1 MDPRDREAIVRRS
14 IEAWNSDDWE
24 ERLREIWDPEGVIV
38 APEGWPEAGTFVG
51 WEEMVGQWRRIK
63 ESWTQDQV
71 QLTSAEQAGEGLLGG
86 VRWTLQGEASGAPL
100 EVQAWILC
108 EFRGDRLAKM
118 AYFLDE
124 DAARRAAEALG
135 A

>member
-14 IEAWNSDDWE
+14 TEAWNSDNWE
-24 ERLREIWDPEGVIV
+24 ERLREVWDPDGLIV
-38 APEGWPEAGTFVG
+38 APEGWPEAGTFAG
-51 WEEMVGQWRRIK
+51 WDAMVGQWRRIM
-63 ESWTQDQV
+63 ETWAEDHV
-71 QLTSAEQAGEGLLGG
+71 ELISAEPVGDALLGG

-108 EFRGDRLAKM
+108 EFRQNRLAKM

-124 DAARRAAEALG
+124 AAARAAAESIDT
-135 A
+135 